1 MLKCA
6 KCKNYKYQ
14 DHFNEKNGFL
24 SKCCRICLNK
34 AYLDRIKKRKTV
46 DKVELNRFMDH
57 QLRFKEINKELKI
70 YFFILRERRQY
81 LKNKENINKCCWL
94 F

>member
-14 DHFNEKNGFL
+14 DHYNEKNGML

-70 YFFILRERRQY
+70 YFFIMRERKEY
-81 LKNKENINKCCWL
+81 LLNKKEPKCCWW